1 MKKRGIFS
9 AILPMLISL
18 LALSAFAQDEAY
30 IYNDGISSNTIDGG
44 VNSQIN
50 TDIPDNYE
58 DFSIGTIINK
68 EYGMTAPSQ
77 STATNDSVMSI
88 KAA

>member
-1 MKKRGIFS
+1 MKKQGIFS

-50 TDIPDNYE
+50 TDSFRE
-58 DFSIGTIINK
+58 DKNPI
-68 EYGMTAPSQ
+68 E
-77 STATNDSVMSI
+77 MS
-88 KAA
+88 AFGFDGEE